1 MLRHI
6 RLNGLT
12 EPLFAE
18 FSATYRKNN
27 EDRHQIKEGQTFRE
41 YITVLNRFEDPENLP
56 PGKVLQKSFWFL
68 NDDDILVGNSRLRLN
83 LNEYFLNI
91 GGHIGFDVSPEHR
104 RKGYATEILRQT
116 LIEAAKH
123 DIGRVLVTCNEDNIH
138 SRKVIEKYN
147 GILENTVIEESTG
160 KNILRFW
167 IDNRKEQCHVL
178 HIQ

>member
-1 MLRHI
+1 
-6 RLNGLT
+6 LNDVQEDTFL
-12 EPLFAE
+12 A
-18 FSATYRKNN
+18 FSATYRRHN

-41 YITVLNRFEDPENLP
+41 YITVLNRFEDTENLP

-104 RKGYATEILRQT
+104 RNGYATEILRQT

-123 DIGRVLVTCNEDNIH
+123 DIDRVLVTCNEENIH
-138 SRKVIEKYN
+138 SRKVIEKN
-147 GILENTVIEESTG
+147 GGILENVVLEESTG

-167 IDNRKEQCHVL
+167 IDNRKE
-178 HIQ
+178 

>member
-1 MLRHI
+1 MLRYI
-6 RLNGLT
+6 RLKDLT

-18 FSATYRKNN
+18 FSATYRRHN
-27 EDRHQIKEGQTFRE
+27 EDRHQIKEGQSFQE
-41 YITVLNRFEDPENLP
+41 YITALNRYEDPDNLP

-68 NDDDILVGNSRLRLN
+68 NDANTLVGNSRLRLS

-116 LIEAAKH
+116 LMEAAKH
-123 DIGRVLVTCNEDNIH
+123 DIDRVLVTCNEENIL
-138 SRKVIEKYN
+138 SRKVIEKN
-147 GILENTVIEESTG
+147 GGLLENVVIEESTG

-167 IDNRKEQCHVL
+167 IDNRKE
-178 HIQ
+178 